1 MELETKAKLL
11 QVTRAIID
19 EDGLDAVTLRH
30 VGTRSHLSRG
40 AAYRHFKN
48 KEELLSA
55 IATENFDRLLVNL
68 NTLSQAGLDP
78 IEAVRTLMINFHQFG
93 LANREHYQLMF
104 STPWNKDRFPHL
116 HKTAKKVFEKV
127 HEFIAK
133 LLDFCGTN
141 QSKSLQQTA
150 ITYSFI
156 HGLVELNLAGHME
169 NAKGLD
175 DADKLINEYLNLI
188 AKK

>member
-1 MELETKAKLL
+1 MELDTKEKLL

-30 VGTRSHLSRG
+30 VGRRADLSRG

-55 IATENFDRLLVNL
+55 IATENFDQLLVNL
-68 NTLSQAGLDP
+68 NKLSQAELDP
-78 IEAVRTLMINFHQFG
+78 REAVRTLMVNFHQFG
-93 LANREHYQLMF
+93 LVNREHYRLMF
-104 STPWNKDRFPHL
+104 STQWDKDRFSQL
-116 HKTAKKVFEKV
+116 HKTAKKVFERL

-133 LLDFCGTN
+133 LLDTCGLD
-141 QSKSLQQTA
+141 QSQSLQQTA
-150 ITYSFI
+150 ITYSFL

-175 DADKLINEYLNLI
+175 DADKLIKQYLDI
-188 AKK
+188 ITKK

>member
-1 MELETKAKLL
+1 METDTKAKLL

-30 VGTRSHLSRG
+30 VGTRADLSRG

-55 IATENFDRLLVNL
+55 IATENFDQLLANL
-68 NTLSQAGLDP
+68 HKLSQAELDP
-78 IEAVRTLMINFHQFG
+78 REAVRTLMVNFHQFG

-104 STPWNKDRFPHL
+104 STQWDKDRFPQL
-116 HKTAKKVFEKV
+116 HKTAKNVFEKV

-133 LLDFCGTN
+133 LLNTCDKD
-141 QSKSLQQTA
+141 QSQSLQKTA
-150 ITYSFI
+150 ITYAFI

-175 DADKLINEYLNLI
+175 DAAKLIDEYLNLI
-188 AKK
+188 VKR